1 MLNQCFLI
9 FQEEMLLFKN
19 DRVYIYINNSA
30 GKKEVIVS
38 PKQKY
43 MQRFYNKTK
52 GGCLTM

>member
-1 MLNQCFLI
+1 
-9 FQEEMLLFKN
+9 MLLFNN
-19 DRVYIYINNSA
+19 DIVYIHINNYA

-43 MQRFYNKTK
+43 MQSFYNKTK

>member
-1 MLNQCFLI
+1 
-9 FQEEMLLFKN
+9 MLLFKN